1 MRSNRYFRFALRSV
15 LALALALLLIS
26 CNDKQ
31 QDVPGSVSLTVS
43 VSNAMDSKTIS
54 PEGQV
59 DISHYRIIVQNTDQ
73 NVSFESDYIPKGTV
87 YSVSN
92 VPAGEWIA
100 TAEAYVERSS
110 GEYLQVATAVS
121 TPKTVEPG
129 SETTINVVIDA
140 DSLLDLPSGKVSI
153 NIQLPSALRGTVFY
167 YQYKITGLTDTV
179 FSLESGMLSASSSAE
194 GQATIVLDP
203 ATNPLKQGAYVFEVT
218 VQDTAS
224 DPEITGKGVDVMR
237 LLPGLEVTG
246 SIDLDSYNAD
256 QGFGIKVTDDIGN
269 LLSPVIEGGTEVYTM
284 DMENGNTL
292 SVTLVEPL
300 SATEVIEWY
309 IDGTLSNSVDDSNA
323 ANGEYVFTFEPGS
336 YNVTAIIR
344 DTATA
349 MSVGSISPFK
359 VLLVDNTIFTFE
371 LNSDK
376 ASYTVTG
383 LIKSQGEFEQPDPA
397 KFEIPSTYRGLP
409 VTRVDRYAFY
419 RRTDITGALVI
430 PESVTSIGEYAFSRC
445 SGFNGTLT
453 IGSNVETI
461 GDYAF
466 RNCSGF
472 TGDLDAFR
480 NCSGFTG
487 DLVIP
492 DSVTEIGYS
501 AFEGCSGFTGELKIP
516 DKVTSIGESAFQN
529 CSGFTGELKIP
540 ESVTSI
546 SNRVF
551 YGCSSFTGSLNISD
565 KVTTI
570 GDEAF
575 RGCTSFNS
583 LIIGSNVKTIGESV
597 FRGCKGFIGSLNIP
611 ESVTSIGEYAFSGCS
626 GFTGELNIPDSV
638 TSIGGYTFAGCSG
651 FDGSLTIGSKVKTIG
666 KQAFSECFHLT
677 GELKIPES
685 VTLIGDAAFSSCSS
699 FTGELKIPDGV
710 ESIGGSAFWNC
721 TGFNGNLVLPDSV
734 TSIGDAAFSGCK
746 SFIGDLVIPDGV
758 TSIGSSAFA
767 DCSGFDGTLTI
778 GSNVKTIGSGAFYR
792 CSGFKGNLNIPNNV
806 TSIGSNA
813 FYSCTGFDG
822 ELKISESVTSI
833 NPYTFQNCSKLTGSL
848 VIPEN
853 VTSIGISAFDDC
865 SSFTGDLVILDNV
878 TTIGERA
885 FQNCSVKSITVP
897 WAEGSRPAG
906 WDENWDWFYYGQI
919 IYSEV

>member
-110 GEYLQVATAVS
+110 GEYLQVATAES
-121 TPKTVEPG
+121 DPKTVEPG
-129 SETTINVVIDA
+129 SETMINVVIDA

-153 NIQLPSALRGTVFY
+153 NIQLPSTLRGTVFY

-269 LLSPVIEGGTEVYTM
+269 LLSPEIDNGLDVYTM
-284 DMENGNTL
+284 DMEDGNTL
-292 SVTLVEPL
+292 SVTLAEPL
-300 SATEVIEWY
+300 SGTEVIEWY

-323 ANGEYVFTFEPGS
+323 ADGKYTFTFEPGS

-344 DTATA
+344 DTTTA

-383 LIKSQGEFEQPDPA
+383 LIKSQGEFKQPDPA

-409 VTRVDRYAFY
+409 VTKIDSRAFSD
-419 RRTDITGALVI
+419 RTDITGELVI
-430 PESVTSIGEYAFSRC
+430 PDSVISIGLSAFE
-445 SGFNGTLT
+445 G
-453 IGSNVETI
+453 
-461 GDYAF
+461 
-466 RNCSGF
+466 
-472 TGDLDAFR
+472 
-480 NCSGFTG
+480 CSGFTG

-492 DSVTEIGYS
+492 DSVTSIGGFAFQNCSSFDDTLTIGSNVETIGVYAFSGCKGFTGNLDIPKNATSIESYAFSNCSGFTGNLVIPDSVTSIGTS
-501 AFEGCSGFTGELKIP
+501 AFRNCSGFTGTLTIGSSVTSIESSVFKGCSGFTGNLVIP
-516 DKVTSIGESAFQN
+516 N
-529 CSGFTGELKIP
+529 
-540 ESVTSI
+540 
-546 SNRVF
+546 
-551 YGCSSFTGSLNISD
+551 
-565 KVTTI
+565 
-570 GDEAF
+570 
-575 RGCTSFNS
+575 
-583 LIIGSNVKTIGESV
+583 
-597 FRGCKGFIGSLNIP
+597 
-611 ESVTSIGEYAFSGCS
+611 SVTSIGDYAFSGCS
-626 GFTGELNIPDSV
+626 GFTGNLVIPESVTSIGMDAFYGCSGFSSLTIGSSVETIEDYAFYGCSGFTGELVIPDSV
-638 TSIGGYTFAGCSG
+638 TSIGTSAFRNCSG
-651 FDGSLTIGSKVKTIG
+651 FTGTLTIGNNVETIEDY
-666 KQAFSECFHLT
+666 AFYGCSSLT
-677 GELKIPES
+677 G
-685 VTLIGDAAFSSCSS
+685 TLI
-699 FTGELKIPDGV
+699 I
-710 ESIGGSAFWNC
+710 
-721 TGFNGNLVLPDSV
+721 PDSV
-734 TSIGDAAFSGCK
+734 TSIGDSAFHSCTDF
-746 SFIGDLVIPDGV
+746 SSLTIGSSVK
-758 TSIGSSAFA
+758 TIGSSAFQDCTGFTGNLVIPDSVTSIGTHA
-767 DCSGFDGTLTI
+767 FYDCSGFDGTLTI
-778 GSNVKTIGSGAFYR
+778 GNSVETIGQYTFVN
-792 CSGFKGNLNIPNNV
+792 CSGFTGDLVIPN
-806 TSIGSNA
+806 
-813 FYSCTGFDG
+813 
-822 ELKISESVTSI
+822 SVTSVGYLAFSGCSGFNGTLTI
-833 NPYTFQNCSKLTGSL
+833 GRSVEKISDKAFKGCSKLTGSL
-848 VIPEN
+848 DIPDS
-853 VTSIGISAFDDC
+853 VSSIGNSAF
-865 SSFTGDLVILDNV
+865 
-878 TTIGERA
+878 E
-885 FQNCSVKSITVP
+885 NCSFESITVP

-906 WDENWDWFYYGQI
+906 WSETWNTFYRGQI
-919 IYSEV
+919 IYSGV

>member
-43 VSNAMDSKTIS
+43 VSNAMGSKTIS

-110 GEYLQVATAVS
+110 GEYLHVATAKS
-121 TPKTVEPG
+121 APKTVEPG
-129 SETTINVVIDA
+129 SETTINVVINA

-167 YQYKITGLTDTV
+167 YQYKITSLTDADSS
-179 FSLESGMLSASSSAE
+179 FDSGVLSASSSAE

-224 DPEITGKGVDVMR
+224 DPEVTGKGVDVMR

-284 DMENGNTL
+284 DIEDGNTL

-300 SATEVIEWY
+300 SDTEVIEWY
-309 IDGTLSNSVDDSNA
+309 IDGTLSNSVDDTNA
-323 ANGEYVFTFEPGS
+323 ADGKYTFTFEPGS

-383 LIKSQGEFEQPDPA
+383 LIKSQGEFEQPDPTR
-397 KFEIPSTYRGLP
+397 FEIQSTYRGLP
-409 VTRVDRYAFY
+409 VTSIDNYAFNG
-419 RRTDITGALVI
+419 RIDITGELVIPDSVTSIGHRAFEGCSKLTGSLDIPDSVTSIWNYAFLSCTGFNGELKISKNIKSIGNGTFQGCTGLTGTLIIPDSVTSIGSSAFNSCSNLTGTLDIPDSVTSIGNYAFLSCTGFNGELKISKNIKSIGGGAFSGCSSLTGNLIIPESMTSIESSVFSGCSGFNGNLVI
-430 PESVTSIGEYAFSRC
+430 PESVTSIGGWAFS
-445 SGFNGTLT
+445 
-453 IGSNVETI
+453 
-461 GDYAF
+461 D
-466 RNCSGF
+466 CSGF
-472 TGDLDAFR
+472 TGTLDIPESVTSLGGGAFSG
-480 NCSGFTG
+480 CKGFTG
-487 DLVIP
+487 ELVIP
-492 DSVTEIGYS
+492 DSVTSIGEQTFQNCTGFTGNLVIPDSVTSIGFRAFQDCSGFNGSLTIGSSVTSIGGS
-501 AFEGCSGFTGELKIP
+501 AFYNCSGFKGTLTIGSKVETIGDAAFNGCSGFTGELKIP
-516 DKVTSIGESAFQN
+516 DKVTSIGGRAFDS
-529 CSGFTGELKIP
+529 CSGFTGSLIIP
-540 ESVTSI
+540 DS
-546 SNRVF
+546 
-551 YGCSSFTGSLNISD
+551 
-565 KVTTI
+565 VTTI
-570 GDEAF
+570 G
-575 RGCTSFNS
+575 N
-583 LIIGSNVKTIGESV
+583 
-597 FRGCKGFIGSLNIP
+597 
-611 ESVTSIGEYAFSGCS
+611 YAFSGCK
-626 GFTGELNIPDSV
+626 GFNGTLTIGNSVETIGEQAFFYCFSVAGDLVVPDSV
-638 TSIGGYTFAGCSG
+638 TSIGQQVF
-651 FDGSLTIGSKVKTIG
+651 
-666 KQAFSECFHLT
+666 
-677 GELKIPES
+677 
-685 VTLIGDAAFSSCSS
+685 
-699 FTGELKIPDGV
+699 
-710 ESIGGSAFWNC
+710 
-721 TGFNGNLVLPDSV
+721 
-734 TSIGDAAFSGCK
+734 
-746 SFIGDLVIPDGV
+746 
-758 TSIGSSAFA
+758 
-767 DCSGFDGTLTI
+767 
-778 GSNVKTIGSGAFYR
+778 R
-792 CSGFKGNLNIPNNV
+792 
-806 TSIGSNA
+806 
-813 FYSCTGFDG
+813 
-822 ELKISESVTSI
+822 
-833 NPYTFQNCSKLTGSL
+833 
-848 VIPEN
+848 
-853 VTSIGISAFDDC
+853 
-865 SSFTGDLVILDNV
+865 
-878 TTIGERA
+878 
-885 FQNCSVKSITVP
+885 NCSVESITVP
-897 WAEGSRPAG
+897 WSEGSRPAG
-906 WDENWDWFYYGQI
+906 WDEWWNSGYSGQI